1 MEAWRA
7 KREAYNRG
15 KLSGRDARDFIKKER
30 ESFLEKE
37 FKNSAVTYT
46 DAVRIYNLA
55 TPEEKP
61 LLDRLL
67 RAKRVNQLRRYGAGE
82 VQRKEAEAGQ

>member
-1 MEAWRA
+1 VGSKTRSLQTRETLTQGCPSII
-7 KREAYNRG
+7 KR
-15 KLSGRDARDFIKKER
+15 ER

-46 DAVRIYNLA
+46 DAVRIHNLA

-67 RAKRVNQLRRYGAGE
+67 RIRRANQLRNHGVSV
-82 VQRKEAEAGQ
+82 VQKAEAAARE